1 MCICVC
7 QKERQPVSDI
17 HALIFYSMLGKLL
30 LHSGPQ
36 QKILGKSDCWS
47 FKLSKRE
54 KEKQSNA
61 ICWLRK
67 ASLYSFVVHDT
78 YFVLLYIVALKNHL
92 TEAWGR
98 CRKHSRGQ
106 SKTITTTLDF
116 NYKHLF
122 MTIFEMS
129 YFSYSKLLFV

>member
-1 MCICVC
+1 MCAYVFVRKKDSLFQIFMHSFFTVC
-7 QKERQPVSDI
+7 LVS
-17 HALIFYSMLGKLL
+17 YCCT
-30 LHSGPQ
+30 Q

-78 YFVLLYIVALKNHL
+78 YFVLLYTVALKNHL

-129 YFSYSKLLFV
+129 YFSYSKLLFA